1 MAYCEDLKALLH
13 LSRLIIQLYLLTQ
26 RHRHFLGIALIILS
40 ITVEN
45 ERSINLNKYRYL
57 RKIKPGFYI
66 QNEPCFKFNTVNGF
80 KVETNLFPAYF

>member
-45 ERSINLNKYRYL
+45 ENNRT
-57 RKIKPGFYI
+57 KIKPGFYI
-66 QNEPCFKFNTVNGF
+66 QNEPCLKFNTVNGF
-80 KVETNLFPAYF
+80 KMETNLNPAYF